1 MSDFD
6 PIEGM
11 GARAGRENFTTDLVG
26 ASNGVLSGDDLR
38 ARGMQW
44 AWASGYS
51 GRDAITYMCA
61 FRKAYMQEADQF
73 IADATAEVM

>member
-1 MSDFD
+1 MTDFD
-6 PIEGM
+6 PIEAM
-11 GARAGRENFTTDLVG
+11 GARDGRKSFTTDLVG
-26 ASNGVLSGDDLR
+26 ASKRVLEGEDLR

-73 IADATAEVM
+73 IADSTAGVM